1 MFKGFNERMRKEREE
16 KFGLGLDAADTNSTA
31 TGLMAK
37 TTQLDLYADLGENN
51 PKNSTKSS
59 LEERMREIEEKK
71 SRSEQEHIDRLKYI
85 HFVKTNKYSVKQIL
99 KTEVHDRSPNE
110 HFFLRQYLKL
120 NVPFFANYEGSIL
133 SNICN

>member
-1 MFKGFNERMRKEREE
+1 MFKGFNERMRAERAE

-71 SRSEQEHIDRLKYI
+71 SRSEQEHIDRLKYM
-85 HFVKTNKYSVKQIL
+85 HFVKTNKYSVK
-99 KTEVHDRSPNE
+99 
-110 HFFLRQYLKL
+110 
-120 NVPFFANYEGSIL
+120 
-133 SNICN
+133 